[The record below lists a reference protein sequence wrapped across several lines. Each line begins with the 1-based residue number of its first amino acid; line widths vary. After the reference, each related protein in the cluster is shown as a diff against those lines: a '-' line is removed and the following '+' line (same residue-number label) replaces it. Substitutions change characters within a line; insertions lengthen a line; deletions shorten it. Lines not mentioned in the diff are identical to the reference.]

1 MMTLHIF
8 SGERA
13 VGQLTLPLP
22 PDDFKQKL
30 DDIRG
35 KNQAVKPLY
44 VFNVDGP
51 IPGLGWHLEF
61 TKLEQD
67 AALQKLNQ
75 LAETLG
81 HLGTGGLLQLN
92 KVLHTDYRQDLDAI
106 LRTASSIRKV
116 NPNSYEF
123 IPDVTT
129 DQALGKWLVEH
140 GQFKAEDYLRPHL
153 NYDSI
158 GFEYRHAHNGA
169 FLTGGYAGVRPG
181 AVEQVVEE
189 KYPLRLTLASLD
201 SADVL
206 RLPASEEDL
215 TYIQDELGI
224 DDFSRSVIANIEYEE
239 SRLTQ
244 LIPKT
249 GATVEDAN
257 ELARCLQ
264 GIEKD
269 KEMKKYCAAL
279 EAEEPSTFSEA
290 VNIAMDLED
299 YELVDSSERE
309 YALDSL
315 RRMGVG
321 EEIREAIED
330 YIDFERMGRD
340 MMEEDGVRQ
349 TGFGQILRLS
359 KPFPKPEIG
368 PSMC

>member
-116 NPNSYEF
+116 NPNSYEAN
-123 IPDVTT
+123 D
-129 DQALGKWLVEH
+129 
-140 GQFKAEDYLRPHL
+140 LR
-153 NYDSI
+153 
-158 GFEYRHAHNGA
+158 
-169 FLTGGYAGVRPG
+169 
-181 AVEQVVEE
+181 AV
-189 KYPLRLTLASLD
+189 S
-201 SADVL
+201 
-206 RLPASEEDL
+206 
-215 TYIQDELGI
+215 
-224 DDFSRSVIANIEYEE
+224 SRTC
-239 SRLTQ
+239 R
-244 LIPKT
+244 
-249 GATVEDAN
+249 
-257 ELARCLQ
+257 
-264 GIEKD
+264 
-269 KEMKKYCAAL
+269 
-279 EAEEPSTFSEA
+279 
-290 VNIAMDLED
+290 
-299 YELVDSSERE
+299 
-309 YALDSL
+309 
-315 RRMGVG
+315 
-321 EEIREAIED
+321 
-330 YIDFERMGRD
+330 
-340 MMEEDGVRQ
+340 
-349 TGFGQILRLS
+349 
-359 KPFPKPEIG
+359 
-368 PSMC
+368 